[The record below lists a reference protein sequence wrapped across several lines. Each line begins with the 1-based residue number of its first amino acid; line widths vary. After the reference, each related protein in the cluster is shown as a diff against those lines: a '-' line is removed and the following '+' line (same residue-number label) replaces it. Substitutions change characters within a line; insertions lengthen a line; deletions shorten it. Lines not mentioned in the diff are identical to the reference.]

1 MSDRDGLGRR
11 RRASVPGGRRV
22 VHKVRVSPE
31 EETALLALAGGDPLR
46 VARLLVES
54 ALADGGET
62 PTARREVM
70 VELFACRRE
79 LARVGVNVNQLA
91 RKANVGDGFPV
102 EDARGYLVA
111 SRALAARIDAAIDR
125 LSAEGVAV

>member
-1 MSDRDGLGRR
+1 MADRGEVERT
-11 RRASVPGGRRV
+11 RRANVAGGRSVRHV
-22 VHKVRVSPE
+22 VMTSPE
-31 EETALLALAGGDPLR
+31 EEGVLALKAARAR
-46 VARLLVES
+46 VTIPRLLVES
-54 ALADGGET
+54 ALSEGGET
-62 PTARREVM
+62 PTDRRQLM
-70 VELFACRRE
+70 VDLFAARRE